1 MRIIGGEHG
10 GRKFNPPAK
19 MPYTRPTTDIAKEGL
34 FNVIQHK
41 LDFEELKT
49 LDLFGGTGSIS
60 YELASRGVPDL
71 TIVEKDT
78 AMFAFIKKTTH
89 ELKIENL
96 KAVKMDVFKFIEQC
110 VEKYDFIFAGPP
122 YALANIDDLP
132 KLIFEKQLLKNAG
145 WFVLEHT
152 PRNNYKSFPYYKT
165 ERNYG
170 STVFTT
176 FIEDRQ
182 LASI

>member
-10 GRKFNPPAK
+10 GRKFNPPNN

-34 FNVIQHK
+34 FNVLQHK
-41 LDFEELKT
+41 LDFESLQT

-60 YELASRGVPDL
+60 YELASRGVTDL

-78 AMFAFIKKTTH
+78 AMYEFIKKTSAT
-89 ELKIENL
+89 LKLENF
-96 KAVKMDVFKFIEQC
+96 KVIKMDVFKFIGSTSD
-110 VEKYDFIFAGPP
+110 KFDFIFAGPP
-122 YALANIDDLP
+122 YALTTIDDLP
-132 KLIFEKQLLKNAG
+132 RLIFEKQLLKPGG

-152 PRNNYKSFPYYKT
+152 PRNDYKTFPLYKT

-170 STVFTT
+170 TTIFTT
-176 FIEDRQ
+176 FIEDRG
-182 LASI
+182 L